1 MQVRNN
7 NTHSEIEE
15 YYHEYR
21 KKNLTEKPATFKA
34 TIKAKLV
41 LLENAIVFFFMHI

>member
-7 NTHSEIEE
+7 NTRSEIGE